1 MTCLCSFEFILETIS
16 RKWTMEIIEKIGYHK
31 KIRYNVLQSKLG
43 SISPSILSSV
53 LKSLENIGLISRK
66 AHNEIPPKVEYSL
79 TEKGI
84 EFCELVHPLIIWA
97 SKDEKM
103 NQNCKYLQK
112 GYFKNITEL
121 KNRSFKKLI
130 EVVMCADCG
139 CIPEECKNSSSAKE
153 CPNCT
158 LHECCCWATI
168 VNK

>member
-16 RKWTMEIIEKIGYHK
+16 RKWTMEIIEKIGHHK
-31 KIRYNVLQSKLG
+31 KIRYNILQSKLG

-97 SKDEKM
+97 SKDEKL

-112 GYFKNITEL
+112 GYFKNITEQ
-121 KNRSFKKLI
+121 KK
-130 EVVMCADCG
+130 
-139 CIPEECKNSSSAKE
+139 
-153 CPNCT
+153 
-158 LHECCCWATI
+158 
-168 VNK
+168 

>member
-16 RKWTMEIIEKIGYHK
+16 RKWAMEIIEKIGYHK
-31 KIRYNVLQSKLG
+31 KIRYNTIQSKLG

-66 AHNEIPPKVEYSL
+66 AYGEIPPKVEYSL

-84 EFCELVHPLIIWA
+84 EFCELVYPMIIWA
-97 SKDEKM
+97 SKDEKL

-121 KNRSFKKLI
+121 KHRSFKKLI
-130 EVVMCADCG
+130 EASMCA
-139 CIPEECKNSSSAKE
+139 CICAPLMASFFIIHNQ
-153 CPNCT
+153 
-158 LHECCCWATI
+158 I
-168 VNK
+168 F

>member
-1 MTCLCSFEFILETIS
+1 MET
-16 RKWTMEIIEKIGYHK
+16 IEKIGQHK
-31 KIRYNVLQSKLG
+31 KIRYNILQSELG
-43 SISPSILSSV
+43 GVSPSTLSSV

-97 SKDEKM
+97 SKGDC

-112 GYFKNITEL
+112 GIFKNITEL

-130 EVVMCADCG
+130 EAAMCACVCAPIMAG
-139 CIPEECKNSSSAKE
+139 FFMTFIHI
-153 CPNCT
+153 
-158 LHECCCWATI
+158 L
-168 VNK
+168 

>member
-31 KIRYNVLQSKLG
+31 KIRYNILQSKLG

-66 AHNEIPPKVEYSL
+66 AYDEIPPKVEYSL

-84 EFCELVHPLIIWA
+84 EFCELINPLIIWA

-121 KNRSFKKLI
+121 KHRSSKKLI
-130 EVVMCADCG
+130 EVAICTTGCACLLIMSG
-139 CIPEECKNSSSAKE
+139 LFITYNQ
-153 CPNCT
+153 
-158 LHECCCWATI
+158 I
-168 VNK
+168 F